1 MNFKRV
7 CVGGGGGVDIAI
19 NCFTF
24 ESVSEPSVHFRREM
38 TEMHQN
44 MEKKSPT
51 KEGLGRGWDHLGEW
65 H

>member
-7 CVGGGGGVDIAI
+7 CVCGGGTIAI

-44 MEKKSPT
+44 MEKKIT
-51 KEGLGRGWDHLGEW
+51 Y
-65 H
+65 

>member
-1 MNFKRV
+1 M
-7 CVGGGGGVDIAI
+7 CGGGGEGGAETIAI

-44 MEKKSPT
+44 MEKKN
-51 KEGLGRGWDHLGEW
+51 HLLKKD
-65 H
+65 

>member
-44 MEKKSPT
+44 MEKKIAY
-51 KEGLGRGWDHLGEW
+51 
-65 H
+65 